1 MRRGWS
7 GEDTMQFLNPI
18 YFILAIFIGAVI
30 LFYFFRKQYT
40 EKTVSSNLLW
50 EQVLNE
56 WQASPWLKNLQQNL
70 LFWLQLLAL
79 ILLMLALVRPF
90 WLEDSL
96 KGEHLIIIIDSSA
109 SMSAEHG
116 GKSRFEM
123 AKEEMLDLAGKL
135 NGQQVTLIKAGEK
148 NEILLSREDDPN
160 AIRRTIDGLK
170 LNYEHENMDKAI
182 LLAGSLSSG
191 KDTALHIFSDSAV
204 KNDLMEELA
213 GLYTVAHNI
222 GEDARNVSL
231 QSFGTA
237 AAGDGISAIA
247 VIENQSSENIE
258 TGFTVQ
264 FEDEVLFEQNLSLK
278 ANEQTTVQIK
288 HLPEKPYYE
297 ASVSINDGYRADNFA
312 ASIYTDPKPKVYTMG
327 DVNPFAVKG
336 FQTIGAELLQTDPAA
351 LKGFEMKGV
360 VVAEGSTLSEL
371 PELPMIFFNTGK
383 EKTKLKE
390 AISGDE
396 DPLFEYA
403 DFERVYISSASAALK
418 GEWETVLKS
427 GDIPLIQRG
436 MQNGQPIIIV
446 NFDLSDTDWPL
457 LPGFPIFL
465 YNSYQ
470 WLSQQSDFLGYF
482 SAGEERW
489 INIGKG
495 NGRWEIF
502 NNKDENLYSLDL
514 NKENFKAPVIP
525 GTYQAVSGNQIYYF
539 SVLLDEREKNA
550 EIAESFTV
558 NDKSSEKNSMIQRP
572 NESLWF
578 WLALI
583 AFILIAIEWEVYRRG
598 HRG

>member
-1 MRRGWS
+1 
-7 GEDTMQFLNPI
+7 MQFLNPI

-30 LFYFFRKQYT
+30 LFYFFRKQYM
-40 EKTVSSNLLW
+40 EKTISSNLLW

-56 WQASPWLKNLQQNL
+56 WQASPWLKKLQQNL

-79 ILLMLALVRPF
+79 ILLMLALLRPF

-96 KGEHLIIIIDSSA
+96 KGEHLIIIIDPSA
-109 SMSAEHG
+109 SMSAEYG
-116 GKSRFEM
+116 GKSRFEI

-160 AIRRTIDGLK
+160 ALRRSIDGLE
-170 LNYEHENMDKAI
+170 LTYEHENMDKAL

-213 GLYTVAHNI
+213 GLYTVVHNI
-222 GEDARNVSL
+222 GEDAGNVSL
-231 QSFGTA
+231 LSFGTA

-247 VIENQSSENIE
+247 VIENQSSGNIE

-288 HLPEKPYYE
+288 NLPEKPYYE
-297 ASVSINDGYRADNFA
+297 ASISINDGYSADNFA

-360 VVAEGSTLSEL
+360 VVAEGSTISEL

-383 EKTKLKE
+383 EKTKLIE

-403 DFERVYISSASAALK
+403 DFDRVYISSASDALK

-495 NGRWEIF
+495 NGSWEIF
-502 NNKDENLYSLDL
+502 NNKEENLYSLDL

-550 EIAESFTV
+550 RIEESFTL
-558 NDKSSEKNSMIQRP
+558 NEESSEKNSMIQRP

>member
-1 MRRGWS
+1 
-7 GEDTMQFLNPI
+7 MQFLNPI
-18 YFILAIFIGAVI
+18 YFVLAIFIGAVI

-96 KGEHLIIIIDSSA
+96 KGEHLIIIIDPSA

-135 NGQQVTLIKAGEK
+135 NGHQVTLIKAGEK

-170 LNYEHENMDKAI
+170 LIYEHENMDKAI

-288 HLPEKPYYE
+288 NLPEKPYYE

-403 DFERVYISSASAALK
+403 DFGRVYISSASAALK

>member
-1 MRRGWS
+1 
-7 GEDTMQFLNPI
+7 MQFLNPI
-18 YFILAIFIGAVI
+18 YFVLAIFIGTVI

-96 KGEHLIIIIDSSA
+96 KGEHLIIIIDPSA

-135 NGQQVTLIKAGEK
+135 NGHQVTLIKAGEK

-170 LNYEHENMDKAI
+170 LTYEHENMDKAI

-288 HLPEKPYYE
+288 NLPEKPYYE

-327 DVNPFAVKG
+327 DLNPFAVKG

-403 DFERVYISSASAALK
+403 DFGRVYISSASAALK

-436 MQNGQPIIIV
+436 MQNGQPIIIL

-572 NESLWF
+572 SESLWF

>member
-1 MRRGWS
+1 
-7 GEDTMQFLNPI
+7 MQFLNPI

-56 WQASPWLKNLQQNL
+56 WQASPWLKKLQQNL

-96 KGEHLIIIIDSSA
+96 KGEHLIIIIDPSA
-109 SMSAEHG
+109 SMSAERG

-123 AKEEMLDLAGKL
+123 AKEEMLELAGKL

-160 AIRRTIDGLK
+160 AIRRTIDGLN
-170 LNYEHENMDKAI
+170 LTYEHENMDKAL

-204 KNDLMEELA
+204 KNDLMEDLA
-213 GLYTVAHNI
+213 GLYTVVHNI

-247 VIENQSSENIE
+247 VIENQSAGKIE

-264 FEDEVLFEQNLSLK
+264 FENEVLFEQNLSLK

-288 HLPEKPYYE
+288 NLPEKPYYE
-297 ASVSINDGYRADNFA
+297 ASISINDGYSADNFA

-371 PELPMIFFNTGK
+371 PELPTIFFNTGK
-383 EKTKLKE
+383 EKTILKE
-390 AISGDE
+390 AISGDK

-436 MQNGQPIIIV
+436 MQNGLPIIIV

-465 YNSYQ
+465 YNSYH

-482 SAGEERW
+482 NAGEERW
-489 INIGKG
+489 INIGTG
-495 NGRWEIF
+495 NGGWEIF

-550 EIAESFTV
+550 GIGESFTL
-558 NDKSSEKNSMIQRP
+558 NEKSSEKNSMIQRP

-583 AFILIAIEWEVYRRG
+583 AFILIAIEWEVFRRG

>member
-1 MRRGWS
+1 
-7 GEDTMQFLNPI
+7 MQFLNPI